1 VGIEQEMII
10 KVQCEGKKFW
20 ERWGFIIW
28 SVFCILESRKG
39 NAPSMM
45 WKNKINNELR
55 YMEEKE

>member
-1 VGIEQEMII
+1 MII